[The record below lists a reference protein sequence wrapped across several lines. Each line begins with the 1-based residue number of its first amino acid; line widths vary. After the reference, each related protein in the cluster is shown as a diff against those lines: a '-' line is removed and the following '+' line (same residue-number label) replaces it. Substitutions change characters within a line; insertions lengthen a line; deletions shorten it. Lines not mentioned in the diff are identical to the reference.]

1 MSWGLTWLGL
11 DDGTPVDVRAVK
23 RAYAQ
28 RLRVTRP
35 DDDPEAF
42 QHLHAAYQDA
52 LAWVQAQDDGP
63 PPPGRG
69 ARAHAR
75 ADAPAAAPARPSAP
89 AVDVDA
95 VGSRI
100 AAFAREHDAATLEAW
115 LQQQPELWSLGD
127 KPAIGEAVLQALQ
140 AGDPPLPPPVVACL
154 TACFAWDDLRG
165 DIDRWDLEAAVRR
178 WHQAW
183 MLSPQG
189 AASLAQRYLDV
200 TDSLLLPDSSVL
212 RSLRQDRPLWRNL
225 LTTLVPPRVN
235 EAIGVLRALD
245 FWTTRE
251 TPPGL
256 APAQVAFWARFGNE
270 GDRIHL
276 LSGAL
281 RAGTLAAFCGLV
293 CLWGVLGSWPL
304 PPTGDGQ
311 FSGTQRAILI
321 MLIGTLFVPTLWL
334 SGVALRALVRWQ
346 RAPEQMP
353 TALPGLRILT
363 IPLLVASAMGSL
375 WLALRLTPGIPVAA
389 LAGLLVANAIIL
401 HVAWQRLLAR
411 CGPFTPNADEFRRL
425 WRVLALL
432 TIVPAWGMALVW
444 WAQDL
449 HQHRDRL
456 RWSNRTAHT
465 PRS

>member
-28 RLRVTRP
+28 RLRVSRP

-63 PPPGRG
+63 PPSGGG
-69 ARAHAR
+69 AHARAR

-140 AGDPPLPPPVVACL
+140 AGDPLPPPVVACL
-154 TACFAWDDLRG
+154 TACFAWDDLGG

-183 MLSPQG
+183 LLSPQG

-212 RSLRQDRPLWRNL
+212 RNLRQDRPLWRNL

-245 FWTTRE
+245 FWTTQE

-256 APAQVAFWARFGNE
+256 DWPPPRSRSGRASATRAIASTCSAARCAPAR
-270 GDRIHL
+270 
-276 LSGAL
+276 
-281 RAGTLAAFCGLV
+281 
-293 CLWGVLGSWPL
+293 L
-304 PPTGDGQ
+304 PPSAGWSACGACWAAGRCRRPAMA
-311 FSGTQRAILI
+311 SSA
-321 MLIGTLFVPTLWL
+321 
-334 SGVALRALVRWQ
+334 
-346 RAPEQMP
+346 AP
-353 TALPGLRILT
+353 
-363 IPLLVASAMGSL
+363 SAPS
-375 WLALRLTPGIPVAA
+375 
-389 LAGLLVANAIIL
+389 
-401 HVAWQRLLAR
+401 
-411 CGPFTPNADEFRRL
+411 
-425 WRVLALL
+425 
-432 TIVPAWGMALVW
+432 
-444 WAQDL
+444 
-449 HQHRDRL
+449 
-456 RWSNRTAHT
+456 
-465 PRS
+465 